1 MLPCLKVSYAHI
13 NSQTTTTTTTTT
25 TKNEIKNRDAEIDS
39 EVSGKNGRVRIFA

>member
-13 NSQTTTTTTTTT
+13 NSQTTTTTTT

-39 EVSGKNGRVRIFA
+39 EVSGTNGRVRIFA

>member
-13 NSQTTTTTTTTT
+13 NSQTTTTTTTT

-39 EVSGKNGRVRIFA
+39 EVSGTNGRVRIFA

>member
-1 MLPCLKVSYAHI
+1 MLPWLKVSYAHI
-13 NSQTTTTTTTTT
+13 NSQTTTTTATT

>member
-1 MLPCLKVSYAHI
+1 MPPCLKVSYAHI
-13 NSQTTTTTTTTT
+13 NSQTTTTTTTT

>member
-1 MLPCLKVSYAHI
+1 MLPCLKVSKEHI
-13 NSQTTTTTTTTT
+13 NSQTTTTTTTT

>member
-13 NSQTTTTTTTTT
+13 NSQTTTTTTTT

>member
-13 NSQTTTTTTTTT
+13 NSQTTTTTTT

>member
-25 TKNEIKNRDAEIDS
+25 KNEIKYRDAESDS

>member
-1 MLPCLKVSYAHI
+1 MLPCLKVSYAYI
-13 NSQTTTTTTTTT
+13 NSQTTTTTTTT